1 MKKPVLNLKIN
12 PDLKEAVK
20 SIQGLGSAVGSV
32 KIQAEII
39 PQKLKPI
46 KVDVAF
52 QGVGESLGTIAAQ
65 RFIGG
70 VSGVKVGFDVR
81 QLEDAGNA
89 ISSKIAREISRASGG
104 GFGGGILRAIGGVAT
119 APLRVAQQAISSTLE
134 GAIFGITRELT
145 TDLGKG
151 IRQSIDAATGGTI
164 GSTEL
169 LGRRASDALF
179 SGIKEGGINKI
190 PGLIESVL
198 SKNPRIAGIGRN
210 LAQQFIDNFELGL
223 AGKTKQLQTA
233 IAAIVPEEERLTA
246 SGARKQTQKKQT
258 EFNRAQAQ
266 EAIFEQRRAIGR
278 RIQQRGEEIPQQIAR
293 LDALVEGVQ
302 SNPDFIKEAKNLER
316 RIKQLEKTDTT
327 SFSAQ
332 EQSDLKGA
340 IALLTNQYLEL
351 IEPLERAAR
360 QRQDLQTELGRL
372 DKARS
377 ELTRQ
382 LKLLE
387 QQSGQLNQ
395 PKIVQDIATQLAK
408 NAGINFDPKNLPPIV
423 KASNATLPAT
433 AQASYVPEANIIR
446 VRKELF
452 NALQEGVT
460 LTSQQKRLLSE
471 EIAHSL
477 QFDLGSLQ
485 GFRDFERQSA
495 SNKLSQPTPE
505 DALRL
510 APELASYAAQGKSK
524 EIIGIEREAK
534 VAADNLVNQTQSIE
548 QQAQDI
554 AELNKKYNQLG
565 LKLRQFIE
573 RESGSVQS
581 KISELLPLA
590 EEQGDDAIAEV
601 RRLQHLIDVVQRD
614 SAEMFRLI
622 AAADLGQAPTA
633 DIGKIR
639 AELENN
645 VKKIGQI
652 EALATTAEK
661 NLKQKPNT
669 ALATVGQAAS
679 NIAETIAPAG
689 SMVLRGAE
697 MAGGALGA
705 VAKAGM
711 ALADKIGFAASSFIP
726 GGALLYN
733 PVIKPVAKTAAV
745 GGALAAASATVPG
758 AAETLGAITS
768 AISTILAPATGGL
781 AEGIGASVSA
791 DIVGALPHLFQS
803 LSGAIAQ
810 SGLPGA
816 GFTAQSVELVGGQ
829 LTHLLQPVVQGVAST
844 ADASIVAVGSA
855 VQHFLADL
863 GTILVAGKGV
873 ETGVK
878 LATNPDARAAALQGI
893 QTVGEGAGQ
902 FINAIPEAID
912 KVQTAVERTTQ
923 AVQGNIDE
931 IKDAGQR
938 VAQGE
943 IRAVGDIV
951 EASTEAA
958 AHIAR
963 GASDVAKAS
972 TKAAS
977 DIVEGASKVGGVFGK
992 LTSQAIP
999 GVEDLGELSKGQ
1011 LLNIYNQLTKKLDNV
1026 VKAEIEALNAT
1037 GSAGTGRS
1045 GIIRGDLN
1053 KIQEVLQ
1060 QKYQHTIDV
1069 VAQEITDE
1077 PLYLPSKIDSR
1088 ELEPVE
1094 IEIQK
1099 PKEELKLALDTPNQV
1114 VIDIPASSI
1123 EIEEP
1128 DVVLDI
1134 PARPTDE
1141 RDVFAEQVKKID
1153 DSITATERYI
1163 RQYYADLANAAESY
1177 KKAIKK
1183 GATEDAQ
1190 KAQNNAR
1197 TASQAL
1203 FQEINETSRDLANV
1217 LESLAEIGIDLS
1229 PSEPVRDRIRKLN
1242 SEIEAKRKLGTQRL
1256 AQVGLPVPT
1265 EQPDSLEAIDTTA
1278 LQNSLDKGAQSL
1290 SSALKSLVETIF
1302 EVKGQTLKESIA
1314 LAAQSPRGKDLAVN
1328 TVGLAGSIAAGTQGP
1343 VAGLAGDLIGALAAR
1358 QAMGGG
1364 SAETF
1369 GDITGFLTGNLAN
1382 KITGI
1387 PGSGAAA
1394 AAAIVPQLQKL
1405 RDQLQAKYGQPIEIP
1420 VQLEGLEALDP
1431 EVVKARKQIRELDKL
1446 IEKLTKNADAAL
1458 KDLENQTEAYIKEI
1472 NAGADDLIN
1481 KQRQRAARRRAEQ
1494 QAGIDLADQKRL
1506 EEGEQAEPTGR
1517 RFIVGLTGKVKEEK
1531 FNRPGDIKTE
1541 LQKANLEA
1549 KTILETTPGD
1559 IKGPDPAE
1567 LKALTKKVRD
1577 AEVRFNLAAE
1587 AFEDEI
1593 IQLEAGGGSGGG
1605 RGGLLGRGIAG
1616 AGGGPGGPLNT
1627 LKNIG
1632 KGFREVAEAA
1642 GIPVGPISKLGG
1654 LLKGVGV
1661 AALAFVAVNSF
1672 GDAIVQAGRA
1682 AFDTALRMEKLNAQ
1696 LAFLNG
1702 GGQEGTEKAAKD
1714 LEFLNKIAR
1723 DTKQPVLSLAEGYA
1737 QLKQSVKGTAL
1748 EGKALEEIYTALA
1761 TNARVNNVEAE
1772 RLKGQ
1777 QVQLQQVFRKGRA
1790 DTEDLNTLSENGLS
1804 LQRRLQ
1810 EVTKTSGAEFTKLL
1824 ESGGITADKVAKA
1837 IKLIGDDALPGLA
1850 VANKTASAAIGE
1862 FQRRL
1867 EALNNAVGPAILGG
1881 FSAVVS
1887 GVVAG
1892 IGVLEDTGRRLE
1904 PVFGTI
1910 AEVGGIIVDIA
1921 SPIVGALAAINNA
1934 ARKDLQDGFAAPFLA
1949 IRSGLAEIRKGIQF
1963 AFGAIGAVLTPVG
1976 KALKLLPE
1984 GINPA
1989 TVAMKALGAAIAFIA
2004 LTQLATVIGG
2014 ITTALT
2020 AMSVANYTKVLPS
2033 LIAVRGAALA
2043 FIATPMGATLA
2054 VIGAAAV
2061 VAAANFDGLAR
2072 SIIGYS
2078 KAQQDADERG
2088 IAFNKQYTEALD
2100 KLSKGIPL
2108 TDGEV
2113 KSLQNSLN
2121 QSVKEGRDSAGV
2133 MKTLVGNLNKLQ
2145 ASALAAAEIQG
2156 KLTAAMNASK
2166 KAIKSV
2172 SKEIDADYATRETAL
2187 NESLANQQ
2195 ITRDRFDAEEV
2206 EAQQKKTKRYEAL
2219 YEEQAKNLQ
2228 AALREAQTRLAAPM
2242 PTAARSEVLKQVEE
2256 IEDQLNDIEKTRGQA
2271 RIEYLKGVQK
2281 QREDI
2286 ENDRAKRAETTQ
2298 KTIQTLAD
2306 AGIKTQGAAE
2316 QEVSA
2321 IKEAELQRRIKALN
2335 GQIDGERNAA
2345 GKLTDIGKNLYA
2357 ERLSLE
2363 ADLQKSIAD
2372 RTGIRSK
2379 AEAELVDLEEK
2390 TQKSIQLLVQ
2400 GGIATE
2406 LQGEEEVSRIK
2417 EAQIRRRIGLINEEL
2432 ARTSDTG
2439 AYNLILA
2446 NRRELEAELTAVVA
2460 EGVNKR
2466 YDILLKDVQR
2476 EQESLAAV
2484 VSEVE
2489 ANALTE
2495 IQRLQ
2500 NRNAYKQKQV
2510 DMERLELTKFRLQQE
2525 LQAQKSYIAELQKL
2539 PDPTDPEKRREA
2551 ENTLRDAKLKTAQI
2565 TQQLAEQEY
2574 QQQEKIREIAIAAI
2588 DERIK
2593 GQENLTKEAE
2603 EFAGVATRALENQNK
2618 LLEAQKSL
2626 KQSLA
2631 SYDDA
2636 AYKILIDTE
2645 KDEEEKARLQEQAAE
2660 ARLRGLKETQAI
2672 ERDILELQIEQERV
2686 ANRVASIKA
2695 AAALERA
2702 KAEEEKVALNPEA
2715 TEGDKRAAS
2724 LTTKAAGLELD
2735 ALLQAG
2741 QLQDRLAQSR
2751 RAQADIDDRRERLA
2765 ARFEL
2770 ANARTDKSQKEE
2782 EVERLRGEA
2791 ARGIRTNRA
2800 RRAIDMALPTV
2811 DLHSGAVA
2819 SIQKLGDISNEFK
2832 QLRQLTSSGVVGNLA
2847 QLVNLQKNLSIQLN
2861 TLAAQPRVTQNI
2873 TNNPPG
2879 RSRVLAGS
2887 KN

>member
-1 MKKPVLNLKIN
+1 MKSPVLNLKVN

-20 SIQGLGSAVGSV
+20 SIQGLSAAVGSV
-32 KIQAEII
+32 KLQAEIN

-70 VSGVKVGFDVR
+70 VSGIKVGFDVR

-104 GFGGGILRAIGGVAT
+104 VVGGGILQAISGIAT
-119 APLRVAQQAISSTLE
+119 APLRVAQQAIASTLE
-134 GAIFGITRELT
+134 GIIFGITRELT

-169 LGRRASDALF
+169 LGRRSSDALF
-179 SGIKEGGINKI
+179 SGIKEGGLNKI
-190 PGLIESVL
+190 PGLIESIL

-210 LAQQFIDNFELGL
+210 LAQQFINNFELGL
-223 AGKTKQLQTA
+223 AGKTKQLQAA
-233 IAAIVPEEERLTA
+233 IASIVPEEERLTA
-246 SGARKQTQKKQT
+246 AGARTQGQKKQT
-258 EFNRAQAQ
+258 EFDRAQAQ

-327 SFSAQ
+327 NFSAQ

-351 IEPLERAAR
+351 IEPLGRAAK
-360 QRQDLQTELGRL
+360 QRQDLQVELGRL
-372 DKARS
+372 DKART

-387 QQSGQLNQ
+387 RQSGQLNQ

-408 NAGINFDPKNLPPIV
+408 NAGIDFNSKNLPPIV
-423 KASNATLPAT
+423 RASNATLPAT

-446 VRKELF
+446 VREELF

-524 EIIGIEREAK
+524 EIISIEREAK
-534 VAADNLVNQTQSIE
+534 VAADNLVSQSQTVE

-565 LKLRQFIE
+565 LRLRQFIE
-573 RESGSVQS
+573 RESGNVQS

-590 EEQGDDAIAEV
+590 EEQGDNAIAEV
-601 RRLQHLIDVVQRD
+601 RRLQQLIGVVQGD

-633 DIGKIR
+633 DIGKIQ

-652 EALATTAEK
+652 EVLAAETEK
-661 NLKQKPNT
+661 NLKQKPVT
-669 ALATVGQAAS
+669 TLATVGQAAPS
-679 NIAETIAPAG
+679 VAETIAPAG
-689 SMVLRGAE
+689 GIVLRGAE

-711 ALADKIGFAASSFIP
+711 ALADKIGFAASSLVP

-733 PVIKPVAKTAAV
+733 PVIKPLAKTATV

-758 AAETLGAITS
+758 AAEILGAITS
-768 AISTILAPATGGL
+768 TISTILAPATGGL
-781 AEGIGASVSA
+781 AEGIGANVSA
-791 DIVGALPHLFQS
+791 DIVGALPHLFQT

-844 ADASIVAVGSA
+844 ADASIVAAGSA

-863 GTILVAGKGV
+863 GTILVAGKSV

-878 LATNPDARAAALQGI
+878 LATNPDARAAASQGI
-893 QTVGEGAGQ
+893 QTVMEGAGQ
-902 FINAIPEAID
+902 FVNAVPEAID
-912 KVQTAVERTTQ
+912 KVQTVVERTTQ
-923 AVQGNIDE
+923 AVQRNVDE

-992 LTSQAIP
+992 LASQPIP
-999 GVEDLGELSKGQ
+999 GVEDLGELGKDQ
-1011 LLNIYNQLTKKLDNV
+1011 LLNIYNQLTKKLDSV

-1037 GSAGTGRS
+1037 GAAGTGRS

-1053 KIQEVLQ
+1053 KIQDVLQ

-1077 PLYLPSKIDSR
+1077 PFYLPSKVDLR
-1088 ELEPVE
+1088 QLEPVE
-1094 IEIQK
+1094 VEIQK
-1099 PKEELKLALDTPNQV
+1099 PKEELRLALDTPNQ
-1114 VIDIPASSI
+1114 IAINIPASSI
-1123 EIEEP
+1123 EVEEP
-1128 DVVLDI
+1128 DIVLDI
-1134 PARPTDE
+1134 PAKSTDE
-1141 RDVFAEQVKKID
+1141 RDVFAKQVKLID
-1153 DSITATERYI
+1153 DSITATEQYI
-1163 RQYYADLANAAESY
+1163 RQYYANLAKAAESY

-1190 KAQNNAR
+1190 KAQDNAK

-1229 PSEPVRDRIRKLN
+1229 PSEPIRDRIRKLN
-1242 SEIEAKRKLGTQRL
+1242 SEIESKRKLGTQRL

-1265 EQPDSLEAIDTTA
+1265 AQPDSLEAIDTTA

-1290 SSALKSLVETIF
+1290 SGALKSLVETIF
-1302 EVKGQTLKESIA
+1302 EVKGQTLKEALA

-1328 TVGLAGSIAAGTQGP
+1328 TVGLVGSIAAGTQGP
-1343 VAGLAGDLIGALAAR
+1343 VAGLAGDLVGALAAR
-1358 QAMGGG
+1358 QMMGGG
-1364 SAETF
+1364 GAETF

-1382 KITGI
+1382 KITGV

-1420 VQLEGLEALDP
+1420 IQLEGLEALDP
-1431 EVVKARKQIRELDKL
+1431 EVVKAQKQIRELDRL
-1446 IEKLTKNADAAL
+1446 IERLTKNADAAL
-1458 KDLENQTEAYIKEI
+1458 KDLENQTEAYIKKI

-1494 QAGIDLADQKRL
+1494 QAGIDLVDQKRL

-1517 RFIVGLTGKVKEEK
+1517 RFIVGPTGKVKEEK

-1559 IKGPDPAE
+1559 IKEPDPE
-1567 LKALTKKVRD
+1567 KLRALTKKVRD

-1593 IQLEAGGGSGGG
+1593 VQLESGGGRGGG

-1616 AGGGPGGPLNT
+1616 GGGGGPLNT

-1642 GIPVGPISKLGG
+1642 GIPVEPISKLGG
-1654 LLKGVGV
+1654 VLKGVGI

-1682 AFDTALRMEKLNAQ
+1682 AFDTAVNMERLQTKLNFVA
-1696 LAFLNG
+1696 G
-1702 GGQEGTEKAAKD
+1702 GPQAAGKD
-1714 LEFLNKIAR
+1714 LEFLR
-1723 DTKQPVLSLAEGYA
+1723 GLSNDLQLPISGLVEGFTSLKLAT
-1737 QLKQSVKGTAL
+1737 KGTAI
-1748 EGKALEEIYTALA
+1748 EGAAAKESFAALA
-1761 TNARVNNVEAE
+1761 TASKVLGVSNDD
-1772 RLKGQ
+1772 LKGQ
-1777 QVQLQQVFRKGRA
+1777 FLQLGQIFRKGRA
-1790 DTEDLNTLSENGLS
+1790 DTEDLNTIQERGLQITQELEKQLGKSGLAFRKALENG
-1804 LQRRLQ
+1804 
-1810 EVTKTSGAEFTKLL
+1810 EVTS
-1824 ESGGITADKVAKA
+1824 DKVAKA
-1837 IKLIGDDALPGLA
+1837 LIALGQTVKGGLPA
-1850 VANKTASAAIGE
+1850 ALQTASSSIDSFRKKIEG
-1862 FQRRL
+1862 L
-1867 EALNNAVGPAILGG
+1867 SLAVGPAVLGG

-1887 GVVAG
+1887 GVIAG

-1904 PVFGTI
+1904 PVFGAI
-1910 AEVGGIIVDIA
+1910 AEVSGIIVDIA
-1921 SPIVGALAAINNA
+1921 SPIVGVLAAISEA
-1934 ARKDLQDGFAAPFLA
+1934 ARKDLQDGFAAPFQA
-1949 IRSGLAEIRKGIQF
+1949 IREGLIEIKKGIQF
-1963 AFGAIGAVLTPVG
+1963 TFSAIGAVLTPIG
-1976 KALKLLPE
+1976 KALKLLPD

-2020 AMSVANYTKVLPS
+2020 TMAVANYTKVLPS
-2033 LIAVRGAALA
+2033 LIAIRGAALA

-2072 SIIGYS
+2072 SVIGYS
-2078 KAQQDADERG
+2078 KAQQAADERG
-2088 IAFNKQYTEALD
+2088 IEFNKKYAEALN
-2100 KLSKGIPL
+2100 KLSNGIPL
-2108 TDGEV
+2108 TAGEV
-2113 KSLQNSLN
+2113 KELQSRLN
-2121 QSVKEGRDSAGV
+2121 ESIKEGRDSAGV
-2133 MKTLVGNLNKLQ
+2133 MKTLVANLNKLQ
-2145 ASALAAAEIQG
+2145 TSALAAAEIQA

-2166 KAIKSV
+2166 KAIKEV
-2172 SKEIDADYATRETAL
+2172 SKEIDADYATQDAAL

-2195 ITRDRFDAEEV
+2195 ITRDRFDAEELD
-2206 EAQQKKTKRYEAL
+2206 AQQEKTKRYEAL
-2219 YEEQAKNLQ
+2219 YDEQAEKLQ
-2228 AALREAQTRLAAPM
+2228 AALREAQLRLSAPI
-2242 PTAARSEVLKQVEE
+2242 PDAARTEVVKQVEE
-2256 IEDQLNDIEKTRGQA
+2256 IEDQLNEIEKNRGQA
-2271 RIEYLKGVQK
+2271 QIDYLKGFQK

-2286 ENDRAKRAETTQ
+2286 ENDRVKRAETTQ

-2306 AGIKTQGAAE
+2306 AGAKTQGAAE
-2316 QEVSA
+2316 QEISA
-2321 IKEAELQRRIKALN
+2321 IKEAELQRRIRTLS
-2335 GQIDGERNAA
+2335 GQIDAERNAA
-2345 GKLTDIGKNLYA
+2345 GELTDIGKNLYA
-2357 ERLSLE
+2357 ERLGLE

-2390 TQKSIQLLVQ
+2390 TQKSIQSLVQ

-2406 LQGEEEVSRIK
+2406 LQGEEEISRIK

-2432 ARTSDTG
+2432 ARTSDTR

-2446 NRRELEAELTAVVA
+2446 SRRELEAELTAVVA

-2466 YDILLKDVQR
+2466 YDILLKNVQR

-2489 ANALTE
+2489 AKALTE

-2500 NRNAYKQKQV
+2500 NRGVIKQKQV
-2510 DMERLELTKFRLQQE
+2510 DIDRLSLTKFRLQQE
-2525 LQAQKSYIAELQKL
+2525 LQAQQKYITELQKL
-2539 PDPTDPEKRREA
+2539 PDPTDSEKRREA

-2574 QQQEKIREIAIAAI
+2574 QQQEKIREIAITAI
-2588 DERIK
+2588 DEQIK
-2593 GQENLTKEAE
+2593 NQENLAKEAE
-2603 EFAGVATRALENQNK
+2603 EFAGMATRALENQNK

-2686 ANRVASIKA
+2686 ANRVAAIKA

-2715 TEGDKRAAS
+2715 TEGDKQAAS
-2724 LTTKAAGLELD
+2724 LTTRAAGLELD
-2735 ALLQAG
+2735 ALLQSG
-2741 QLQDRLAQSR
+2741 RLQDRLAQSR
-2751 RAQADIDDRRERLA
+2751 RAQAEIDDRRERLGS
-2765 ARFEL
+2765 RFEL
-2770 ANARTDKSQKEE
+2770 ANARTNETQKNVEIEE
-2782 EVERLRGEA
+2782 LRNEA
-2791 ARGIRTNRA
+2791 ARGIRANRA

-2811 DLHSGAVA
+2811 DLHSGATA

-2873 TNNPPG
+2873 TNNPPV

-2887 KN
+2887 KS